1 MIGTTTPL
9 QKVAYQCREW
19 PNSLYCSQI
28 AFAPGAQYDHLAWTR
43 LGLCDNS
50 GTTVQTN
57 APTPTKPPTNAP
69 ITAKPTQTPTN
80 SPTPPTWGA
89 TLDIWTDIT
98 GDAISDLMVG
108 SNNLTFPAISSNLP
122 GSVLEV
128 RTNYINED
136 NIGVRMRGWL
146 VPPITGYYKFWIA
159 SDGKGELWLS
169 SNGNPA
175 NKGKICEAR
184 TASVGLR
191 QWDIYPEQT
200 SVNIP
205 LVAGEAYYYEVCFST
220 PSGCLC
226 CCLHDC
232 ILME

>member
-1 MIGTTTPL
+1 
-9 QKVAYQCREW
+9 
-19 PNSLYCSQI
+19 
-28 AFAPGAQYDHLAWTR
+28 
-43 LGLCDNS
+43 
-50 GTTVQTN
+50 
-57 APTPTKPPTNAP
+57 
-69 ITAKPTQTPTN
+69 
-80 SPTPPTWGA
+80 
-89 TLDIWTDIT
+89 
-98 GDAISDLMVG
+98 
-108 SNNLTFPAISSNLP
+108 
-122 GSVLEV
+122 
-128 RTNYINED
+128 
-136 NIGVRMRGWL
+136 MRGWL